1 MKNCIVCSKEFEQK
15 TNKGLEQKYCSQ
27 LCRMKAYN
35 ERKENKANE
44 ELIELRQQA
53 QINTSIKPSNIG
65 NSQPV
70 NNVNGLHVGDVWA
83 TLLEGNFNKL
93 KVQNLEE
100 RIKEKDQT
108 IDELKKEIMI
118 LENQIESLEDEM
130 DEAPGEQGG
139 IGAIAKEIISNPVGV
154 VTMVKGFVDLGKE
167 IFAKPQPKP
176 QPQSKTA

>member
-44 ELIELRQQA
+44 ELNELRQQA

-139 IGAIAKEIISNPVGV
+139 IMGAVNTFMKNEILVNAAAEKIVSFL
-154 VTMVKGFVDLGKE
+154 M
-167 IFAKPQPKP
+167 PKP
-176 QPQSKTA
+176 KSKTA

>member
-1 MKNCIVCSKEFEQK
+1 MKNCKICNKEFEQK

-44 ELIELRQQA
+44 ELNELRQQA
-53 QINTSIKPSNIG
+53 KINTSIKPSNIG
-65 NSQPV
+65 NTQPV
-70 NNVNGLHVGDVWA
+70 NNANGLQFGDVWA
-83 TLLEGNFNKL
+83 KLLDGEYYKFQVKNF
-93 KVQNLEE
+93 EE

-130 DEAPGEQGG
+130 DEAPDEQNP
-139 IGAIAKEIISNPVGV
+139 IMGAVNGFVKNEALMGV
-154 VTMVKGFVDLGKE
+154 VAEAVSVKLKNWLFT
-167 IFAKPQPKP
+167 PPK
-176 QPQSKTA
+176 SKTA

>member
-44 ELIELRQQA
+44 ELNELRQQA

-70 NNVNGLHVGDVWA
+70 NNVNGLHVGDVWG

-100 RIKEKDQT
+100 RLKEKDQT

-130 DEAPGEQGG
+130 DQAPSEQGG
-139 IGAIAKEIISNPVGV
+139 IMGAVNTFMKNDILVNAAAEKIVSIL
-154 VTMVKGFVDLGKE
+154 F
-167 IFAKPQPKP
+167 PK
-176 QPQSKTA
+176 PQSKTA

>member
-44 ELIELRQQA
+44 ELNELRQQA
-53 QINTSIKPSNIG
+53 QSNNSINASNIS
-65 NSQPV
+65 NTQPV
-70 NNVNGLHVGDVWA
+70 NNFNGLHVGDVWA

-100 RIKEKDQT
+100 RLKEKDQT
-108 IDELKKEIMI
+108 IDELKKEIM
-118 LENQIESLEDEM
+118 
-130 DEAPGEQGG
+130 
-139 IGAIAKEIISNPVGV
+139 
-154 VTMVKGFVDLGKE
+154 TGFFFHTGPE
-167 IFAKPQPKP
+167 
-176 QPQSKTA
+176 

>member
-44 ELIELRQQA
+44 ELNELRQQA
-53 QINTSIKPSNIG
+53 QSNNSIIKPQIVSPKQFDNDNSLQFG
-65 NSQPV
+65 N
-70 NNVNGLHVGDVWA
+70 VWNS
-83 TLLEGNFNKL
+83 LLEGNYHKL
-93 KVQNLEE
+93 KVESLEE
-100 RIKEKDQT
+100 KLKEKDKT
-108 IDELKKEIMI
+108 IDELKSEIRI

-130 DEAPGEQGG
+130 DEAPGEQSGLM
-139 IGAIAKEIISNPVGV
+139 GAVNTFMKNEA
-154 VTMVKGFVDLGKE
+154 FVNAAAERIVSFVFPK
-167 IFAKPQPKP
+167 PKP

>member
-44 ELIELRQQA
+44 ELNELRQRA
-53 QINTSIKPSNIG
+53 ESNNSIVPSKIVSPQSIDNA
-65 NSQPV
+65 
-70 NNVNGLHVGDVWA
+70 NGLQFGNVWNS
-83 TLLEGNFNKL
+83 LLEGNYHKL
-93 KVQNLEE
+93 KVESLEE
-100 RIKEKDQT
+100 KLKEKNQT

-118 LENQIESLEDEM
+118 LENQIESLEDEEPA
-130 DEAPGEQGG
+130 DQGG
-139 IGAIAKEIISNPVGV
+139 FSIGKIIENPLQTIQIVNGLVDIGLNV
-154 VTMVKGFVDLGKE
+154 VEKFRK
-167 IFAKPQPKP
+167 KPQP